1 MTKVYR
7 RRSAAE
13 TLCQPRR
20 SRRKRKHDPA
30 GEHSVNKALFAA
42 AACVAVAVAAP
53 AMAGEAF
60 VGVYKHDVTFIGDA
74 VGLGAAGRE
83 DGVDVHLGY
92 RTNRIESL
100 RWLGKPQVHA
110 MVSINSENTSNF
122 VAAGF
127 DWRIELGQPGGFY
140 LRPGMGLAYTDGET
154 QLPPANAPNIS
165 DEERARR
172 TYLYYHRIDF
182 GSKVLFEPELA
193 LGYDINDSWSAELSY
208 THLSNGQIFHQGKN
222 QGLDDAGVRLVYKF

>member
-1 MTKVYR
+1 MKT
-7 RRSAAE
+7 AF
-13 TLCQPRR
+13 
-20 SRRKRKHDPA
+20 
-30 GEHSVNKALFAA
+30 FAA
-42 AACVAVAVAAP
+42 TASLALGGVALATAAP
-53 AMAGEAF
+53 AFAGEAF
-60 VGVYKHDVTFIGDA
+60 VGVYKHDVTFIGNA

-83 DGVDVHLGY
+83 GGADIHLGY

-100 RWLGKPQVHA
+100 RWLGKPQVHT
-110 MVSINSENTSNF
+110 MVSINTNNTSNF

-140 LRPGMGLAYTDGET
+140 LRPGMGLAYTDGKT
-154 QLPPANAPNIS
+154 GLPPANAPGLTP
-165 DEERARR
+165 EERERR

-193 LGYDINDSWSAELSY
+193 LGYQVSDRVAVELSY

-222 QGLDDAGVRLVYKF
+222 QGLDDAGVRLVYAF

>member
-1 MTKVYR
+1 MK
-7 RRSAAE
+7 
-13 TLCQPRR
+13 
-20 SRRKRKHDPA
+20 
-30 GEHSVNKALFAA
+30 KALFAA
-42 AACVAVAVAAP
+42 AACAAVVFAAP
-53 AMAGEAF
+53 AFASEAF
-60 VGVYKHDVTFIGDA
+60 VGVYKHDVTFIGKA

-92 RTNRIESL
+92 RTDRIESL

-110 MVSINSENTSNF
+110 MISINSENTSNF

-127 DWRIELGQPGGFY
+127 DWRIELGKPGGFY

-154 QLPPANAPNIS
+154 QLPPANAPGLSQAEI
-165 DEERARR
+165 DRR
-172 TYLYYHRIDF
+172 TKLYYTRIDF

-193 LGYDINDSWSAELSY
+193 LGYDLNDSWSAELSY

>member
-1 MTKVYR
+1 MK
-7 RRSAAE
+7 
-13 TLCQPRR
+13 
-20 SRRKRKHDPA
+20 
-30 GEHSVNKALFAA
+30 KALFAA
-42 AACVAVAVAAP
+42 AACAAMAIAAP
-53 AMAGEAF
+53 AFAGEAF
-60 VGVYKHDVTFIGDA
+60 LGVYKHDVTFVGKA

-92 RTNRIESL
+92 RTDRIESL

-127 DWRIELGQPGGFY
+127 NWRIELGQPGGFY
-140 LRPGMGLAYTDGET
+140 LRPGMGLAYTDGKAG
-154 QLPPANAPNIS
+154 LPPANAPGLT

-172 TYLYYHRIDF
+172 TELYYTRIDF
-182 GSKVLFEPELA
+182 GSHVLFEPELA
-193 LGYDINDSWSAELSY
+193 LGYDLNDSWSAELSY

-222 QGLDDAGVRLVYKF
+222 QGLDDVGVRLVYKF

>member
-1 MTKVYR
+1 MKT
-7 RRSAAE
+7 AM
-13 TLCQPRR
+13 
-20 SRRKRKHDPA
+20 
-30 GEHSVNKALFAA
+30 FAA
-42 AACVAVAVAAP
+42 AAVAALAVAAP
-53 AMAGEAF
+53 ACAGEVF
-60 VGVYKHDVTFIGDA
+60 VGVYKHDVTFIGKA

-92 RTNRIESL
+92 RTDRLENL

-140 LRPGMGLAYTDGET
+140 FRPGMGLAYTDGKAG
-154 QLPPANAPNIS
+154 LPPANAPNLTP
-165 DEERARR
+165 EERARR
-172 TYLYYHRIDF
+172 TNLYYTRIDF

-193 LGYDINDSWSAELSY
+193 LGYQVSDRVSVELSY

-222 QGLDDAGVRLVYKF
+222 QGLDDAGVRLVYAF

>member
-1 MTKVYR
+1 VK
-7 RRSAAE
+7 
-13 TLCQPRR
+13 
-20 SRRKRKHDPA
+20 
-30 GEHSVNKALFAA
+30 KALFAA
-42 AACVAVAVAAP
+42 AACAVVAVAAP
-53 AMAGEAF
+53 ALAGEAF

>member
-1 MTKVYR
+1 VK
-7 RRSAAE
+7 
-13 TLCQPRR
+13 
-20 SRRKRKHDPA
+20 
-30 GEHSVNKALFAA
+30 KALFAA
-42 AACVAVAVAAP
+42 AAACVVLAAAP
-53 AMAGEAF
+53 ALAGEAF
-60 VGVYKHDVTFIGDA
+60 VGVYKHDVTFIGEA

-92 RTNRIESL
+92 RTDRIESL

-127 DWRIELGQPGGFY
+127 NWRIELGQPGGFY
-140 LRPGMGLAYTDGET
+140 LRPGLGLAYTDGET
-154 QLPPANAPNIS
+154 GLPPANAPGLT

-172 TYLYYHRIDF
+172 TELYYTRIDF

>member
-1 MTKVYR
+1 MK
-7 RRSAAE
+7 
-13 TLCQPRR
+13 
-20 SRRKRKHDPA
+20 
-30 GEHSVNKALFAA
+30 KALFAV
-42 AACVAVAVAAP
+42 AACAAVAVAAP
-53 AMAGEAF
+53 AFAGEVFA
-60 VGVYKHDVTFIGDA
+60 GVYKHDVTFIGDA

-92 RTNRIESL
+92 RTDRIESL
-100 RWLGKPQVHA
+100 RWLGKPQAHA

-140 LRPGMGLAYTDGET
+140 LRPGMGLAYTDGKAG
-154 QLPPANAPNIS
+154 LPPANAPGLT

-172 TYLYYHRIDF
+172 TELYYTRIDF
-182 GSKVLFEPELA
+182 GSHVLFEPELA